1 MKDFLT
7 LVGLL
12 TILYLGLCWVARVH
26 PSEVRLVLALCAEQ
40 VAALLEGGN

>member
-1 MKDFLT
+1 MKDFLAV
-7 LVGLL
+7 VGLC

-26 PSEVRLVLALCAEQ
+26 PDEVRLALALCAEQ